1 MKTALIWPDQHIPH
15 HDIKAYKLML
25 HVAQSIGI
33 DEIVIL
39 GDFAD
44 FYSVS
49 SHAKCSS
56 VKQLLLDEVECVNKE
71 LDKIDKL
78 FPSARKVFISGN
90 HSHRLARYIQN
101 QAPALFGVT
110 DIRNLFK
117 FDQRPNWKYV
127 AYGPNQKHHVLG
139 SKLIARHEPL
149 GPNSETTARKAMAS
163 IVHGHTHRIEMSSS
177 TSLTG
182 EQHISFCPGW
192 LGDKRNETV
201 FGYVKH
207 HANWQLGFGIVHV
220 PDNSTEF
227 YPTIVHIK
235 EDYTCVYGGRGYRIK

>member
-1 MKTALIWPDQHIPH
+1 
-15 HDIKAYKLML
+15 ML
-25 HVAQSIGI
+25 HVASSIQI
-33 DEIVIL
+33 DEIVVL
-39 GDFAD
+39 GDYAD

-49 SHAKCSS
+49 SHSKCSS
-56 VKQLLLDEVECVNKE
+56 VKQLLIDEVESVNEE
-71 LDKIDKL
+71 LDKLDKL
-78 FPSARKVFISGN
+78 FPSQLKVMLCGN
-90 HSHRLARYIQN
+90 HEFRLARYIQN

-117 FDQRPNWKYV
+117 FDQRPNWRYV

-149 GPNSETTARKAMAS
+149 GPNAETTARKAMAS
-163 IVHGHTHRIEMSSS
+163 IVHGHTHRIEMACS

-220 PDNSTEF
+220 SDETKQF
-227 YPTIVHIK
+227 YPTIVHIRD
-235 EDYTCVYGGRGYRIK
+235 DYTCVYGGKGYRIK